1 MYPSTSFP
9 DYSSGRPAVYTLI
22 QASWGYLFSRIARVN
37 AFFDSLLC
45 LYLVVGY
52 GTVVFMVMS
61 CSLSVCGGGPR
72 CGVVTCTSVGY
83 CSIRHYSCLVSLMML
98 LLFNLPELI
107 FVVRV
112 CIRCFWLDKENSDSK
127 PGKVVSLSADKFHLG
142 EGENS
147 DSKLTAKEGKLKEN
161 LANCKL

>member
-61 CSLSVCGGGPR
+61 CSLSVHGGGSQCGGGI
-72 CGVVTCTSVGY
+72 TCTSVGY
-83 CSIRHYSCLVSLMML
+83 CSIRHCSCLVSLMKLHL
-98 LLFNLPELI
+98 LNLPELI

-112 CIRCFWLDKENSDSK
+112 CIIWLLI
-127 PGKVVSLSADKFHLG
+127 G
-142 EGENS
+142 
-147 DSKLTAKEGKLKEN
+147 EGKL
-161 LANCKL
+161 